1 MKLTEINYKIKC
13 DMAGCK
19 NLAKYAIRTGGIF
32 TYDLNIC
39 SECVVSLYTCLGKVI
54 VPKSP
59 VNMLNSTTKKRG
71 AKHE

>member
-13 DMAGCK
+13 DMAGCRD
-19 NLAKYAIRTGGIF
+19 LAKYAIRTGGIF

-39 SECVVSLYTCLGKVI
+39 RECVTALYKTLGEVL

-59 VNMLNSTTKKRG
+59 VNMLNTKGVKRG
-71 AKHE
+71 QKHA